1 MLTSNQYNIKK
12 LCFKYLNSTV
22 SAQRAMAEFIMV
34 EIHLEQ
40 TTDGQAKTE
49 TDKPK
54 G

>member
-1 MLTSNQYNIKK
+1 M
-12 LCFKYLNSTV
+12 CFKDLNYTV

-40 TTDGQAKTE
+40 TTDGQAQLG